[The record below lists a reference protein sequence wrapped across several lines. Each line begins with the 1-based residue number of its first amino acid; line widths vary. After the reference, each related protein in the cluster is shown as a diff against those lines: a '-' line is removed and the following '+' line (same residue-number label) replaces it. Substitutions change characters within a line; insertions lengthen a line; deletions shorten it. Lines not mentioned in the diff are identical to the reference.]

1 MKTLNR
7 LALGNAA
14 AGIIVLTLFWMNAVD
29 WLPNFKSHDQ
39 FGPIPHFRWIEP
51 GSPRPTPRFYR
62 TERARRV
69 YGPPNGGLVPA
80 LSPSE
85 QTEAM
90 KHDCVDGPGAMTCL
104 RRNWQ
109 IILSEAGERELTSPN
124 LGRSYR
130 LIELPACGPTSSFRM
145 DVQPDGT
152 GRVTFSWQGVRRTAP
167 VSVAEVSKVERRVRF
182 SDFEIMVADPSAKF
196 GRDIGC
202 YDGASLVFEADVAGR
217 YRYVARHSCQHGAPQ
232 VEAFGDLLIGLA
244 RDKGLHPEVRYALGF
259 C

>member
-7 LALGNAA
+7 LAIANAA
-14 AGIIVLTLFWMNAVD
+14 IAIAVFSLFWLNNVG

-39 FGPIPHFRWIEP
+39 YGPIPHFRWIEP
-51 GSPRPTPRFYR
+51 GSPRPTPHFYSIG
-62 TERARRV
+62 RALRIYRDPDS
-69 YGPPNGGLVPA
+69 GQMPT
-80 LSPSE
+80 LSQWE
-85 QTEAM
+85 QTEAL
-90 KHDCVDGPGAMTCL
+90 KRDCIDGPGALACL

-109 IILSEAGERELTSPN
+109 IILSEAGEVELTAPH

-130 LIELPACGPTSSFRM
+130 LIELPACGPTSSFRL
-145 DVQPDGT
+145 DVLPEGT

-182 SDFEIMVADPSAKF
+182 SDFEIMVADPSAKL

-202 YDGASLVFEADVAGR
+202 FDGANLVFEADVEGR